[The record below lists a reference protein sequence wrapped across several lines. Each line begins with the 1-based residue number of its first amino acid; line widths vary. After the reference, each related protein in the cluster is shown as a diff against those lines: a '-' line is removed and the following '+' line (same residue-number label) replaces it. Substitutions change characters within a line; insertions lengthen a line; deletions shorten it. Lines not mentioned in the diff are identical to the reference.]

1 MTYLNKEL
9 WNIFQYRPA
18 VPTPM
23 SATVSACLSLEKY
36 FCSFSN
42 KISCVISESIPDPYF
57 EDDEK
62 RCFWRGKT
70 IVLLFKTLR
79 WQRAKREGKKFWPI
93 LSTVLQLHYI
103 TSIKP
108 NIIWL
113 WTADCGLWTMDSG
126 PHLREKNSS
135 AHMVILK
142 RFLKFAIPKM
152 EMSNSSS
159 LPLTPPCCEAW
170 PPRLGNRGK
179 SPLKVTGMFVA
190 FLKGRNCTFWVFNIF
205 DHRGMAYGCA

>member
-1 MTYLNKEL
+1 MEYLS
-9 WNIFQYRPA
+9 

-57 EDDEK
+57 EDEEK

-70 IVLLFKTLR
+70 IFLLFKTLR
-79 WQRAKREGKKFWPI
+79 SQRAKREGKKFWPI
-93 LSTVLQLHYI
+93 LSAVLQLHYI
-103 TSIKP
+103 TGIKP
-108 NIIWL
+108 NNIRL
-113 WTADCGLWTMDSG
+113 WTADCGLWTVDNGFGST
-126 PHLREKNSS
+126 PPWKNSS
-135 AHMVILK
+135 AHVAILK
-142 RFLKFAIPKM
+142 RFLKFAIAKM

-159 LPLTPPCCEAW
+159 LPLAPPCCEAW
-170 PPRLGNRGK
+170 PPRLGNRGE

-205 DHRGMAYGCA
+205 DHRGMAYGCT

>member
-1 MTYLNKEL
+1 MEYLS
-9 WNIFQYRPA
+9 

-42 KISCVISESIPDPYF
+42 ETSCIISESHNARNKKQD
-57 EDDEK
+57 
-62 RCFWRGKT
+62 
-70 IVLLFKTLR
+70 
-79 WQRAKREGKKFWPI
+79 GKKFDRFISGSPTT
-93 LSTVLQLHYI
+93 LYNKHQTAQL
-103 TSIKP
+103 KR
-108 NIIWL
+108 L

-135 AHMVILK
+135 AHIVILK
-142 RFLKFAIPKM
+142 RFLKFAIAKM

-170 PPRLGNRGK
+170 PPRLGNRGE
-179 SPLKVTGMFVA
+179 SPLKVTGMFVI
-190 FLKGRNCTFWVFNIF
+190 FHRGRSCTFWVFNIF
-205 DHRGMAYGCA
+205 NHSYRGSAYSCV